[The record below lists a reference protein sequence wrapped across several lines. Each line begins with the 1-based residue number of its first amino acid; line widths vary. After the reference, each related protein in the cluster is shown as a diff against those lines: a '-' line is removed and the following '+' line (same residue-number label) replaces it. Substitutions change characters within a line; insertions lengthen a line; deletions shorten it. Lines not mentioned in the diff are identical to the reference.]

1 MRATK
6 RSRIDKADHVICC
19 LVSELKRYGT
29 TTGTAPFAKVHFK
42 VLITL
47 SRSVEAVQAGSGMW
61 SQHACLA
68 RRPRGI
74 CAPSEVEFI
83 ARDRM
88 DMIARYLE
96 RRAKTATPCASDSEP
111 LCEAYP
117 GSRSLVQKSLSPQA
131 APPAVGFRKSLRAG
145 RFLCERFSQ
154 ANSDGERVPISTPTP
169 FMKHIAL
176 NFATVG
182 CKITH
187 RETTERRVHRGV
199 LNECGGPVAKK

>member
-1 MRATK
+1 LRATK

-154 ANSDGERVPISTPTP
+154 EAIRFVNPLVNSPPDQPGS
-169 FMKHIAL
+169 
-176 NFATVG
+176 
-182 CKITH
+182 
-187 RETTERRVHRGV
+187 ERRQVPLFAALDGV
-199 LNECGGPVAKK
+199 ANLSVISSWAGATSS